1 VFIACV
7 GGIPPALAGQ
17 VREAGVT
24 PDQEVRVTAAEGRH
38 LVEEALAQDKGKI
51 VSLTLQPGANA
62 FRVEGARVVLLATA
76 QSGPLACPVRISGVP
91 AIRTNLLVLTAPDIT
106 TTGMMCNGALD
117 LLRQKSLE
125 ALASHPWDLAV
136 HLAQA
141 SVNASHPPRSAPPGA
156 RLPAPGPAPASDGP
170 GPGGLSRRRPHGASA
185 RRGRGLRLRGLAQ
198 GGAEPRSYARRFH
211 PRSIGKRYPA

>member
-1 VFIACV
+1 MLPPKIVRAGVFIACV
-7 GGIPPALAGQ
+7 GGVPPALAGQ

-38 LVEEALAQDKGKI
+38 LVEEALAQDQGKI

-76 QSGPLACPVRISGVP
+76 QSGPLACPVRISGIP

-125 ALASHPWDLAV
+125 ALASHPWDLAA

-141 SVNASHPPRSAPPGA
+141 SVRST
-156 RLPAPGPAPASDGP
+156 LPGP
-170 GPGGLSRRRPHGASA
+170 
-185 RRGRGLRLRGLAQ
+185 RLRVPGCLRPDQLLLRSVRAQAAFLAVRLTVL
-198 GGAEPRSYARRFH
+198 PRDA
-211 PRSIGKRYPA
+211 GEACG

>member
-1 VFIACV
+1 MLVPKIVSAGV
-7 GGIPPALAGQ
+7 ILAWLGVTAPALAGQ

-38 LVEEALAQDKGKI
+38 LVEEALAQDQGKI

-76 QSGPLACPVRISGVP
+76 QSGPLACPVRISGIP

-125 ALASHPWDLAV
+125 SLASHPWDLAA
-136 HLAQA
+136 HLARA
-141 SVNASHPPRSAPPGA
+141 SVRPT
-156 RLPAPGPAPASDGP
+156 LPGP
-170 GPGGLSRRRPHGASA
+170 
-185 RRGRGLRLRGLAQ
+185 RLRVPGCLRPDQLLLRTVRAQAAYLAVGLTVL
-198 GGAEPRSYARRFH
+198 PREA
-211 PRSIGKRYPA
+211 GEACG

>member
-1 VFIACV
+1 MLVAKIASAGVILACL
-7 GGIPPALAGQ
+7 GGTSSALAGQ
-17 VREAGVT
+17 VQEASRT

-38 LVEEALAQDKGKI
+38 LVEEALAQDQGKV

-76 QSGPLACPVRISGVP
+76 RSGPLACPVRISGVP
-91 AIRTNLLVLTAPDIT
+91 AIRTNRLVLTAPDIT

-125 ALASHPWDLAV
+125 ALASHPWDLAA

-141 SVNASHPPRSAPPGA
+141 SVRPS
-156 RLPAPGPAPASDGP
+156 LPGPRLRGP
-170 GPGGLSRRRPHGASA
+170 GCLLADQ
-185 RRGRGLRLRGLAQ
+185 LRLRTVRAQAAFLAV
-198 GGAEPRSYARRFH
+198 GITVFPREA
-211 PRSIGKRYPA
+211 GEACG